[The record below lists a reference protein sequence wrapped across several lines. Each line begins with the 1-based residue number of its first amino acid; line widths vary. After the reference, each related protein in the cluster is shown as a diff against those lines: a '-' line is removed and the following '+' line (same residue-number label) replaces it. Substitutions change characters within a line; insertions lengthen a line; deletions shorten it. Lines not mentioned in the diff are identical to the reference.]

1 MYISIDLGG
10 TNVRGT
16 WVDSRGQYGRVILH
30 TRPRTQQGTKESLKN
45 LVCDL
50 QDQAPEQVQGIG
62 LATAGPLDHRK
73 RMYLSTTNMPELDH
87 FRVGEFL
94 EEAFS
99 LPVRM
104 ENDAQ
109 AAALGEV
116 WAGSLPGTAQ
126 AVVITLG
133 TGVGSGVILNHE
145 IWRGGHFTG
154 PELGHVYLGPG
165 PKRSCQRSAVSLP
178 SCGCGQVGCAEAWL
192 QKQALIE
199 LFTRCGYPVQDPK
212 EAFVHLEGGD
222 TDALRIM
229 DIYGRRLGL
238 YISVLQ
244 VVFGFSSV
252 GISGGLSAF
261 FPYFQAGMWATMRH
275 RFADRKWWLPQQ
287 VVPSPDPE
295 MSALLG
301 MARVFILESRGS
313 TAWMPEGE

>member
-16 WVDSRGQYGRVILH
+16 WINSKGEYGRVILH
-30 TRPRTQQGTKESLKN
+30 SRPRSLDGTKESLKS
-45 LVCDL
+45 LVHDL
-50 QDQAPEQVQGIG
+50 QDQAPDQVQGIG
-62 LATAGPLDHRK
+62 LATAGPLDHLK
-73 RMYLSTTNMPELDH
+73 RMYLHTTNMPELDH
-87 FRVGEFL
+87 FRVGSFL

-116 WAGSLPGTAQ
+116 WAGGLPGTAE
-126 AVVITLG
+126 AVVVTLG
-133 TGVGSGVILNHE
+133 TGVGSGVIMNHE

-154 PELGHVYLGPG
+154 PELGHIYLGPG
-165 PKRSCQRSAVSLP
+165 PKRSCKKSALSLP
-178 SCGCGQVGCAEAWL
+178 ACGCGQVGCAEAWL
-192 QKQALIE
+192 QKKALVE
-199 LFTRCGYPVQDPK
+199 LFTSCGYPVQDPK
-212 EAFVHLEGGD
+212 DAFGLLEKGD
-222 TDALRIM
+222 PEALRVTDM
-229 DIYGRRLGL
+229 YGRRLGL

-244 VVFGFSSV
+244 VVFGFASV

-261 FPYFQAGMWATMRH
+261 FPYFQSGMWATMRH
-275 RFADRKWWLPQQ
+275 RFADRQWWLPQQ

-301 MARVFILESRGS
+301 MARVFILESQGS
-313 TAWMPEGE
+313 TAWKPVE

>member
-10 TNVRGT
+10 TNMRGT
-16 WVDSRGQYGRVILH
+16 WITSAGRYGEVILH
-30 TRPRTQQGTKESLKN
+30 SRPRTLEGTKDSLIN
-45 LVCDL
+45 LVKDL
-50 QDQAPEQVQGIG
+50 RARAPEPAMGIG

-73 RMYLSTTNMPELDH
+73 RMYLTTTNMPELDH

-94 EEAFS
+94 EKEFS

-116 WAGSLPGTAQ
+116 WAGGLAGTAD

-133 TGVGSGVILNHE
+133 TGVGSGVIMNHE

-165 PKRSCQRSAVSLP
+165 PKRSCEMGESSLP
-178 SCGCGQVGCAEAWL
+178 SCGCGQVGCAESWL
-192 QKQALIE
+192 QKKAFLD
-199 LFTRCGYPVQDPK
+199 LFNRCGYAIDDPK
-212 EAFVHLEGGD
+212 EVFSDLEQA
-222 TDALRIM
+222 TPAALRLL

-238 YISVLQ
+238 YLSVLQ
-244 VVFGFSSV
+244 VVFGFPCI

-261 FPYFQAGMWATMRH
+261 YPYFQKGMWDTLEY
-275 RFADRKWWLPQQ
+275 RFAQRKWWLPKQI
-287 VVPSPDPE
+287 VSSPDPE

-313 TAWMPEGE
+313 TAWLPDE